1 MPIYYT
7 ARLNMLHATFY
18 MDTVAR
24 LVIAVQTMT
33 HLYIKKITQN
43 PIILLLFY
51 KQQVKQSVHCFQQ
64 YVISFFFLVYKFC
77 LLH

>member
-24 LVIAVQTMT
+24 FVIAVQTMT
-33 HLYIKKITQN
+33 HLYIKKITKSYY
-43 PIILLLFY
+43 F
-51 KQQVKQSVHCFQQ
+51 
-64 YVISFFFLVYKFC
+64 VIVLQAAS
-77 LLH
+77 